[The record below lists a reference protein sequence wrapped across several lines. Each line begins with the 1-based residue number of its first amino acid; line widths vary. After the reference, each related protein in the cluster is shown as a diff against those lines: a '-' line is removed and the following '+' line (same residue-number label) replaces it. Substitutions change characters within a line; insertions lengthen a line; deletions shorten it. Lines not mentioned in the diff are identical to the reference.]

1 MLVGNGE
8 SQLPAPH
15 RDYAGASIHAPVRF
29 LHPPLSFRT
38 ARFPRSGWKRRH
50 ILVEPARHAVSSSD
64 GAHTLA
70 ASQFAP
76 RLVWFGWH
84 SAFPDTEFRTGLPLQ
99 TVSAQG
105 SFAPEALPSFLAN
118 TSSCANPGASRLHF
132 VPGTYRRRPCRLHHP
147 RLVIGT
153 VPLWTAF
160 LSWSAAP
167 PIPAVRRV
175 HITSSSPTTS
185 AFALLCG
192 ARLPQV
198 SHQTA
203 SRGRKFSIRQAFLYV
218 AALQFACPPNRS
230 APLPGA

>member
-29 LHPPLSFRT
+29 LHPPLSSRT

-84 SAFPDTEFRTGLPLQ
+84 SAFPDTEFRTGLPRAH
-99 TVSAQG
+99 AQIPVPLASISCPALIG
-105 SFAPEALPSFLAN
+105 GAPAACTIHGWSSGPSRFGPPFF
-118 TSSCANPGASRLHF
+118 PGVLRPL
-132 VPGTYRRRPCRLHHP
+132 YRR
-147 RLVIGT
+147 
-153 VPLWTAF
+153 
-160 LSWSAAP
+160 
-167 PIPAVRRV
+167 
-175 HITSSSPTTS
+175 
-185 AFALLCG
+185 FAGC
-192 ARLPQV
+192 
-198 SHQTA
+198 T
-203 SRGRKFSIRQAFLYV
+203 
-218 AALQFACPPNRS
+218 
-230 APLPGA
+230 